1 MIQPRER
8 ARRSANR
15 STFSASGTGTCAVST
30 RVSAFGISI
39 LLRPARGRSF
49 VEVSVAMFDYIL
61 IILIS
66 IESVKLGMHT
76 RPTPGSSTATGQ
88 NPPRRR
94 GGTGRLNHSRWSHS
108 SAHNHLHNPRAVYLI
123 CYARNVITLAALV
136 MTYAAQVSI
145 NSLRF
150 SNSSVLSLSA
160 CTLFLMVCANALTQ
174 TTQKKKKH
182 TTTQTQKV
190 ERKP

>member
-8 ARRSANR
+8 SRRSANR

-76 RPTPGSSTATGQ
+76 RPAPGSSTTVGLFFFCWC
-88 NPPRRR
+88 

-108 SAHNHLHNPRAVYLI
+108 SAHNYLHNPRAVYLI

-150 SNSSVLSLSA
+150 SIWSVLSLAA
-160 CTLFLMVCANALTQ
+160 CSLFLMV
-174 TTQKKKKH
+174 
-182 TTTQTQKV
+182 
-190 ERKP
+190 